1 MTVKV
6 EKKRIV
12 TAVALVVFTAAVI
25 FLGGWVTIAAAY
37 LAMILVTMDAV
48 RAIKK
53 AGIRPMELIDYLICA
68 AILPAYLLAHLTGV
82 CLVLAIG
89 VIITLCAAVFTKV
102 RSFYDVVFTLFLFMY
117 PILPAAMLLFIA
129 ATDDQTMMRISVIM
143 TCVFPSVCDLFAY
156 FVGMAFG

>member
-102 RSFYDVVFTLFLFMY
+102 RSFYDVVFTLFFVYVSDFAGGHALIYCGYRRPNYDAHFCY
-117 PILPAAMLLFIA
+117 N
-129 ATDDQTMMRISVIM
+129 
-143 TCVFPSVCDLFAY
+143 DLY
-156 FVGMAFG
+156 FS